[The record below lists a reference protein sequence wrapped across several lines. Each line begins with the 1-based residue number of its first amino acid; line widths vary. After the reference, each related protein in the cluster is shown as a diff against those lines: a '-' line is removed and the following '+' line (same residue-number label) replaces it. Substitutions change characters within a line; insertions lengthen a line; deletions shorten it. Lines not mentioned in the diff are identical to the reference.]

1 MIGVLGAT
9 GRIGRH
15 VAAGL
20 AERGVDARALVRRL
34 DRDLP
39 LPAVYADLGD
49 ADTLPRAFAGV
60 ERLLLLS
67 GHSPDQDLLEAAAVD
82 AAAAAG
88 VRRIVKVSGGAPTLG
103 PNGTTATAVAHWR
116 TEQRIERLGFDFAF
130 LRPSFFMQ
138 NLLGVAAPGVAA
150 TGVLAAPFGHAP
162 IAMIDSRDIAES
174 AIAALLDERSGGRA
188 WQLTGPAGVSFD
200 AIAETLGVRY
210 VSLPV
215 RITARVM
222 RRRGATPAE
231 IDHAVRMAA
240 YFAAG
245 SDGVATDHVARLTG
259 RPPRSVEAFLAEHR
273 SAFAPTTRLS
283 RTIRKEHP

>member
-9 GRIGRH
+9 GRIGRP
-15 VAAGL
+15 VASRL

-49 ADTLPRAFAGV
+49 PGTLPRAFAGV

-67 GHSPDQDLLEAAAVD
+67 GHNADQDLLEAAAVD
-82 AAAAAG
+82 AAQATG

-103 PNGTTATAVAHWR
+103 PNGTTGTAVAHWR

-162 IAMIDSRDIAES
+162 IAMIDARDIAEC

-210 VSLPV
+210 LSLPV
-215 RITARVM
+215 RVTARAM

-231 IDHAVRMAA
+231 VDHAVRMAA

-259 RPPRSVEAFLAEHR
+259 RAPRPVEAFLDEDR

-283 RTIRKEHP
+283 RTIRKEP